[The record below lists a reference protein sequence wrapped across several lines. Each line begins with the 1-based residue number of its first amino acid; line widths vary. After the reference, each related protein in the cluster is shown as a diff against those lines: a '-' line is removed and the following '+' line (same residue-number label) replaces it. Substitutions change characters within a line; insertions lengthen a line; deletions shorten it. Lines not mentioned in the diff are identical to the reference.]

1 MATVVLQAAGAAV
14 GTLLGGPVVG
24 LIGRALGAVA
34 GSFID
39 QQLFGSS
46 RTVKGPRLTDLRVMA
61 SSEGAPIPRIWGR
74 MRVAGQV
81 IWATDFEER
90 RQTEREGGKGGN
102 RNRGTKIRTYS
113 YFANFAVGLC
123 EGEIDRIGRVW
134 ADGKEF
140 DLSDVTAR
148 LYRGSETQEPDSLI
162 VAKMGAGNAPAY
174 RGLAYIV
181 FERLPLADFGN
192 RLPQLSFEVIRAAGG
207 AETHLRAVSII
218 PGSTE
223 FGYDTKVVTR
233 EVEEGITQ
241 TENAHAANGESDWN
255 VSVGQLTSSCRNLR
269 WASLVTA
276 WFGTDLRCGSCE
288 VKPGV
293 DNRFKVTE
301 PETWRVSGTSRAQ
314 AHQVSQSGDGPAYG
328 GTPSDASVI
337 RAIRDLKARG
347 IKVMFHPFVLM
358 DIAGEN
364 GKPDPYGAAQQ
375 AAYPWRGR
383 ITCAV
388 APGRTGT
395 TDKTEA
401 VAGEVAG
408 FLGTA
413 SPSHFSGAGTSVAYS
428 GPAGWGYRRMV
439 LHYARLCALAGG
451 VDAFLIGSELRGLTT
466 LRRANNV
473 FPFVAGLVTLAAEVK
488 AILPGALISYGADW
502 TEYAGHRPQ
511 DGTGDVFF
519 HLDPLWAA
527 PSVGFIGIDNY
538 MPLSDWRDGSQHRDI
553 LAGHASIYDPD
564 YLKANIAGGEG
575 FDWFYRTEAE
585 RAAQIRTPITDG
597 AHGKPWV
604 FRVKDLRN
612 FWSNQHFDRPGGV
625 ERTTPTAYVPR
636 AKPIWFTEA
645 GCAAVDKATNEP
657 NAFVDPKSA
666 ENLLPRFSS
675 GGRDDLI
682 QNRYVT
688 ALSQYWSAS
697 GGHNP
702 VSPVYGGPMV
712 DAGRIFFWAWDARP
726 FPQFPARADI
736 WSDAGN
742 YGRGHWLNGRIGA
755 LTLARLI
762 EELCTGYGIDAIDA
776 GGVEGLIGGFQVDR
790 VMSAREALEAVMTV
804 YGVDAVESGGRL
816 RFFMRNRTASIAAD
830 AGDLVETDR
839 DRPLYQLTR
848 AQETELPQCL
858 KLAYLEAGF
867 DYRLAA
873 VEARQAGGSSRRD
886 VLIELP
892 AAVAQ
897 ADALKR
903 AEVSLQEAWSA
914 REAAEFALPP
924 SLLALEP
931 GDVVDLTLE
940 GGPVKVRIEDVSDG
954 DFRKVRGR
962 MFEASVFTPA
972 QAPQRGE
979 GAAAAVL
986 YGRPSVQI
994 LDLPLASDGALGHAP
1009 WIAATAR
1016 PWPAALAVNR
1026 RTGSSTFRFN
1036 RLIET
1041 RATMGV
1047 LTAPVPA
1054 GPFNIFDRGGVL
1066 EVQLTTGDLAS
1077 VSAEELLQ
1085 GANAAAIGSM
1095 ETGFEIIQFAR
1106 ADLIAAR
1113 SYRLSLLLRGRSG
1126 SEPEM
1131 MALRPAGQRFVLL
1144 DEAVVQPQLS
1154 LAQGALAQ
1162 EWRIGPAQYDL
1173 ARGQATVSHRA
1184 KRLGLRPLSPC
1195 QLRAERAGG
1204 DVRFSWIRRSR
1215 FDSDE
1220 WEEGDVPLGEESE
1233 SYRLDIMSGATLKRR
1248 VSVSAPQFVY
1258 AAAQIAADFGQDP
1271 RSFALR
1277 IQQVSTVFGPGAVL
1291 QRTIHV

>member
-14 GTLLGGPVVG
+14 GTLIGGPAG
-24 LIGRALGAVA
+24 GMIGRALGAVA
-34 GSFID
+34 GSVID
-39 QQLFGSS
+39 QQLFGAPA
-46 RTVKGPRLTDLRVMA
+46 RTVKGPRLTDVRVMA
-61 SSEGAPIPRIWGR
+61 SSEGAPIPRVWGR

-90 RQTEREGGKGGN
+90 QQTEREGGKGG
-102 RNRGTKIRTYS
+102 RRRGNKIRTYS

-134 ADGKEF
+134 ADGKDF
-140 DLSDVTAR
+140 DLSNVTAR

-162 VAKMGAGNAPAY
+162 VAKLGAGNAPAY

-181 FERLPLADFGN
+181 FERLPLAGFGN

-207 AETHLRAVSII
+207 AETHVRAVSII

-233 EVEEGITQ
+233 EVEEGVTEA
-241 TENAHAANGESDWN
+241 ENAHAANGESDWN
-255 VSVGQLTSSCRNLR
+255 VSIGQLTSSCRNLR

-293 DNRFKVTE
+293 DNRFKLTE
-301 PETWRVSGTSRAQ
+301 PETWRVSGTARAQ
-314 AHQVSQSGDGPAYG
+314 AHQVSEAGGGPAYG

-358 DIAGEN
+358 DVAASN
-364 GKPDPYGAAQQ
+364 GKPDPYGGTEQ

-383 ITCAV
+383 ITCSV
-388 APGRTGT
+388 APGRAGT
-395 TDKTEA
+395 PDKTA
-401 VAGEVAG
+401 AAAAEVAA

-413 SPSHFSGAGTSVAYS
+413 NPQHFSGAGTSVSYS

-451 VDAFLIGSELRGLTT
+451 VDAFLIGSELRGLTS
-466 LRRANNV
+466 LRGAGNA

-488 AILPGALISYGADW
+488 AMLPGALVSYGADW
-502 TEYAGHRPQ
+502 TEYWGHRPQ
-511 DGTGDVFF
+511 DGTGDLFF
-519 HLDPLWAA
+519 HLDPLWASPA
-527 PSVGFIGIDNY
+527 VGFIGIDNY

-553 LAGHASIYDPD
+553 LAGYASIYDPD

-575 FDWFYRTEAE
+575 FDWFYRNDAE
-585 RAAQIRTPITDG
+585 REAQIRTPITDG

-604 FRVKDLRN
+604 FRVKDLKG
-612 FWSNQHFDRPGGV
+612 FWGNPHYDRPGGA
-625 ERTTPTAYVPR
+625 EQATPTAYVPR

-645 GCAAVDKATNEP
+645 GCAAADKATNEP
-657 NAFVDPKSA
+657 NAFLDAKSA
-666 ENLLPRFSS
+666 ESLLPRFSS

-688 ALSQYWSAS
+688 ALSQFWSAP

-702 VSPVYGGPMV
+702 VSPLYGGPMV

-762 EELCTGYGIDAIDA
+762 EELCAGYGIDAVDA
-776 GGVEGLIGGFQVDR
+776 GGVEGLIGGFQVER
-790 VMSAREALEAVMTV
+790 AMSAREALEAILTV
-804 YGVDAVESGGRL
+804 YGADAVESGGRL
-816 RFFMRNRTASIAAD
+816 RFFMRNRAKAVPAG
-830 AGDLVETDR
+830 AGDLVETGR
-839 DRPLYQLTR
+839 DKPLYQLTR

-903 AEVSLQEAWSA
+903 AEVSLQEAWAS
-914 REAAEFALPP
+914 RETAELALPP
-924 SLLALEP
+924 SFLALEP
-931 GDVVDLTLE
+931 GDVIDLALDA
-940 GGPVKVRIEDVSDG
+940 GAAKIRIEEVSDG
-954 DFRKVRGR
+954 EFRKIRGR
-962 MFEASVFTPA
+962 MFEASVLTPA
-972 QAPQRGE
+972 EAPQRGE
-979 GAAAAVL
+979 GAGAAVL
-986 YGRPSVQI
+986 YGRPSVQF
-994 LDLPLASDGALGHAP
+994 LDLPLASDGVLAHAP
-1009 WIAATAR
+1009 WIAAAAR

-1026 RTGSSTFRFN
+1026 RTGSSAFSFN

-1047 LTAPVPA
+1047 LTAAVAA
-1054 GPFNIFDRGGVL
+1054 GPFNIFDRGNVI
-1066 EVQLTTGDLAS
+1066 VVRLTAGELAS
-1077 VSAEELLQ
+1077 VSEEELLQ

-1095 ETGFEIIQFAR
+1095 ETGWEIIQFAR
-1106 ADLIAAR
+1106 ADLVAAR

-1126 SEPEM
+1126 SEPET
-1131 MALRPAGQRFVLL
+1131 MALRPEGHRFVLL

-1162 EWRIGPAQYDL
+1162 EWRIGPAHYDL
-1173 ARGQATVSHRA
+1173 ARGQTVLSHRG
-1184 KRLGLRPLSPC
+1184 KRLGLRPLPPA
-1195 QLRAERAGG
+1195 QLRAERSGG
-1204 DVRFSWIRRSR
+1204 GVIFSWIRRSR
-1215 FDSDE
+1215 IDSDE

-1233 SYRLDIMSGATLKRR
+1233 AYRLDILNGGALARR
-1248 VSVSAPQFVY
+1248 VSVNAPQFFY
-1258 AAAQIAADFGQDP
+1258 AAGQIAADFGQDP

-1277 IQQVSTVFGPGAVL
+1277 IQQISTVFGPGAAL